1 MIFFFFSCVLFTT
14 FVICFILLTHV
25 SETIELDLVNLS
37 SNESSSTVVKT
48 TPIIN
53 LNSSSMVSNNSGGGS
68 PNLTNLTH
76 LSQPTKKES
85 NLRSWFHLSSS
96 SNTAAGTNQSGL
108 NQVPNSSLDISTTST
123 YQQQDLNSTML
134 TDNNGTSDANAS
146 PQPSM
151 QSSKSSKTNFGEIFN
166 NKQNKFK
173 EQRPTSP
180 PLQQSSTPIMMMTNT
195 GGSET
200 PSITIGAKT
209 NAIAEQNSKE
219 QQPQKSSRR
228 TTSLLNLFMSN
239 SQGNSHNLSLFKTFN
254 MIFLMDNFFQYHL
267 DIVNDYDYLS
277 SYFIE

>member
-1 MIFFFFSCVLFTT
+1 MIFFFFLCFFTT

-37 SNESSSTVVKT
+37 SNENSSIVVKS

-53 LNSSSMVSNNSGGGS
+53 LNSSSLVSSNSGSGS

-85 NLRSWFHLSSS
+85 NLRSWFNLSSS
-96 SNTAAGTNQSGL
+96 SSNAAGAANQSSL
-108 NQVPNSSLDISTTST
+108 TQVPNSSLDISTTST
-123 YQQQDLNSTML
+123 YQQQQQDINSTML

-173 EQRPTSP
+173 EHRSTSP
-180 PLQQSSTPIMMMTNT
+180 PLQSPTIMTMTNT

-200 PSITIGAKT
+200 PNITMGTKT

-254 MIFLMDNFFQYHL
+254 MILFF
-267 DIVNDYDYLS
+267 VG
-277 SYFIE
+277 